1 MLEAALAAVD
11 EDVLA
16 RDVAALVRVP
26 SVTGDE
32 RAVLELLAGQAR
44 ALGLAPRLV
53 QEDLAALAAQPG
65 QPGSEAPRDELWNLV
80 VTLPGS
86 DPAAGRLVLCGH
98 VDVVTPGTERWSRD
112 PFSGTLAEGRV
123 YGRGSI
129 DMKGG
134 VVAALHA
141 LAAVAASG
149 GAPASLELLAVS
161 SEEDGGLG
169 AFAALERDAAYDA
182 CLIPEPTELAV
193 VCAQAGALTFTG
205 TVRGRGAHAAARL
218 EGVSAI
224 DRYVPLHAALQA
236 YEREINRDVRH
247 PLMAELAL
255 PYPILVG
262 RLEAGLWSSQVP
274 DLLTFEGR
282 LGVRVGES
290 PAAARAGLEAAM
302 RAADDG
308 LGPPLELR
316 WSGGQFGP
324 GETRPDHPFVALVRD
339 ALGAETGALPPLTG
353 VAYGADMRLFCE
365 RGIPTVMAGPRGLA
379 RAHAVD
385 EWADVGELTRVARAI
400 VRVSLGFG
408 RRAPGTP

>member
-1 MLEAALAAVD
+1 
-11 EDVLA
+11 
-16 RDVAALVRVP
+16 
-26 SVTGDE
+26 
-32 RAVLELLAGQAR
+32 
-44 ALGLAPRLV
+44 
-53 QEDLAALAAQPG
+53 
-65 QPGSEAPRDELWNLV
+65 
-80 VTLPGS
+80 
-86 DPAAGRLVLCGH
+86 
-98 VDVVTPGTERWSRD
+98 
-112 PFSGTLAEGRV
+112 
-123 YGRGSI
+123 
-129 DMKGG
+129 MKGG

-169 AFAALERDAAYDA
+169 AFAALARDAAYDA

-224 DRYVPLHAALQA
+224 DRYVPLHAAMHA
-236 YEREINRDVRH
+236 YERELNRDVRH
-247 PLMAELAL
+247 PLMRELAL

-290 PAAARAGLEAAM
+290 PAVARAGLEAAL

-316 WSGGQFGP
+316 WAGGQFGSA
-324 GETRPDHPFVALVRD
+324 ETPPDHPFVALVRD
-339 ALGAETGALPPLTG
+339 ALGAETGALPPRTG

-365 RGIPTVMAGPRGLA
+365 RGIPTVMAGARGLA

-400 VRVSLGFG
+400 VRVALGFRQG
-408 RRAPGTP
+408 ASGAS